1 LLEGQGEKRTKTIDA
16 RVGDVGESGQSD
28 KNREGKPMRDKYIEL
43 LEEQNRDLKEKLA
56 LERAKNRPSEET
68 G

>member
-1 LLEGQGEKRTKTIDA
+1 
-16 RVGDVGESGQSD
+16 
-28 KNREGKPMRDKYIEL
+28 MRDKYIEL